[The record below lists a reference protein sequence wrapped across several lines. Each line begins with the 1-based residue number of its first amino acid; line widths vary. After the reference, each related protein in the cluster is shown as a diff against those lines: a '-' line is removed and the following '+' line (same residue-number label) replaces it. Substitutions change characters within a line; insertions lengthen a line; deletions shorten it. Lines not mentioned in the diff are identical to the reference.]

1 LEIKI
6 NVHCEDSVRGLPH
19 RKHNVF
25 LLERTMS
32 FFVWWRDG
40 CVSGIVRSS

>member
-6 NVHCEDSVRGLPH
+6 NVRCEDSVHSLPH

-25 LLERTMS
+25 PLEGTMS
-32 FFVWWRDG
+32 C
-40 CVSGIVRSS
+40 CVMKG